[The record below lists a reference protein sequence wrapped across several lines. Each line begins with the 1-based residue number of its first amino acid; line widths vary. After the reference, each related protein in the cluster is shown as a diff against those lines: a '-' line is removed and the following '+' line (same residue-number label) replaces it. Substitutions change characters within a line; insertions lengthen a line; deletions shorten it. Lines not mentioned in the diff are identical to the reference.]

1 MHSLMFSSGNLSDLP
16 SYRAANDAGESTN
29 RPRRKRRP
37 AASASKPNISKIEIR
52 CLGYFSVR
60 RAPSAAPIII
70 RAQSRPAE
78 LLYLL
83 IAAGPDGIDKAHAE
97 AALWPSA
104 QPTLADSTLDTTL
117 YRLRKLL
124 STHKA
129 LRVDAGVMRLDDDY
143 VSIDVWN
150 FTREADALHARLHMP
165 FDELDPGE
173 IAIRCERLLDL
184 YLGQFL
190 VIAGATPWIV
200 QARDQLQ
207 AKFFRVVKQAG
218 AYWQATERWDR
229 AANLYERALELNNL
243 SEELYRAL
251 MRCHFVRGQF
261 AETVNV
267 YRRCRELLT
276 SVLSVNPSAET
287 EAVYRQ
293 ALGAQP

>member
-1 MHSLMFSSGNLSDLP
+1 MFSSGKLSDLP
-16 SYRAANDAGESTN
+16 SYRAANDAGESTD
-29 RPRRKRRP
+29 RPGRKRKP
-37 AASASKPNISKIEIR
+37 AASASKPNTSKIEIR

-60 RAPSAAPIII
+60 RAPSAALTII
-70 RAQSRPAE
+70 RAQSRPAQ

-83 IAAGPDGIDKAHAE
+83 IAAGPDGMDKDHAE
-97 AALWPSA
+97 AALWPRA
-104 QPTLADSTLDTTL
+104 QPTLADSALDTTL

-124 STHKA
+124 STHRA

-184 YLGQFL
+184 YHGPLL
-190 VIAGATPWIV
+190 VIAGAPWIV
-200 QARDQLQ
+200 QIRDQLQ
-207 AKFFRVVKQAG
+207 AKFLRVVKQAG
-218 AYWQATERWDR
+218 AYWQATDRWDR
-229 AANLYERALELNNL
+229 AANLYERALELDNL

-267 YRRCRELLT
+267 YRRCRELLA
-276 SVLSVNPSAET
+276 SVLGVNPSAET